1 MEYTRERLERYPEF
15 SAMRVYDEVKKR
27 GYVIGLL
34 CHKTRFNGGMVLR
47 ITLAARNFEKGP
59 EGRPFTRC
67 RIAQAVVRSTN
78 TWSTMFPLPAHRF
91 CHRPF
96 SQ

>member
-59 EGRPFTRC
+59 EGRPFFLLTDSA
-67 RIAQAVVRSTN
+67 IGLFLSRS
-78 TWSTMFPLPAHRF
+78 
-91 CHRPF
+91 C
-96 SQ
+96 